1 MNVNSLPTL
10 ENLDDNGYIIYSN
23 GGNELYKVRKGTFL
37 KGMTG
42 GTTYYGT
49 SSPSDDLGKDG
60 DFYGQVALESIFPNI
75 VVSRHGSESYTLPA
89 EESTDSTEH
98 TGTLFGWLD
107 EKEGGTEYQNNNG
120 FIDSFYP
127 IVLPPSPV
135 LDTYIEDKKYIAG
148 GQQSYRIHNYIQD
161 VEMSLS
167 FDLILLGDVEFT
179 QPSGGTDDFYGLYF
193 PIDFPEPGEPE
204 ELGPVYA
211 VDDDVPFGVLTDI
224 TENVRGIRFYKD
236 HDRHHYEMTY
246 NATGDNFFFAFNF
259 GGVRGDFKN
268 GNARVL
274 VSNIKLKP
282 IDGYNNI
289 TDIYIKKDGFWVKDN
304 YARKGDLVITP
315 LLQTGET
322 IATITYD
329 NVEYD
334 IKAPSPEGAHMQV
347 VPVVTSGIKIA
358 EVYLSGE
365 SGVNQFNL
373 YTPPGGGDC
382 GHYSGIMTEDSSG
395 NPLVTTSSYTTGSF
409 VLENSDGGTYTTG
422 PGLYLVDVVAHIVQ
436 NDGETI
442 NASGN
447 EAFTIKLDP
456 VGVSGPSDVKFY
468 VGNLYR
474 QRANIFNGETFDCC
488 YAGSIP
494 AYIPN
499 ADGVPRFSIQFNSL
513 NFSTAYNIKECSYAV
528 TMYKIGEY

>member
-10 ENLDDNGYIIYSN
+10 DNLGNSGYIIYSN
-23 GGNELYKVRKGTFL
+23 GENELYKVKKDTFL

-42 GTTYYGT
+42 GVTYYGT
-49 SSPSDDLGKDG
+49 TTPSDDMGKDG
-60 DFYGQVALESIFPNI
+60 DFYGQVAMGSVYPNI

-98 TGTLFGWLD
+98 TGTLLGWLD

-135 LDTYIEDKKYIAG
+135 LETCVDDKKYIAG

-179 QPSGGTDDFYGLYF
+179 QPSEGTDDFYGLYF

-211 VDDDVPFGVLTDI
+211 VNDDVPYGVLTDI

-282 IDGYNNI
+282 LSGYNNI
-289 TDIYIKKDGFWVKDN
+289 TNIYVKSDGMWVKDK
-304 YARKGDLVITP
+304 YAKQNDLVISD
-315 LLQTGET
+315 LLETGQRV
-322 IATITYD
+322 ATIDYGGT
-329 NVEYD
+329 EYV
-334 IKAPSPEGAHMQV
+334 IKAPLPQGAHV
-347 VPVVTSGIKIA
+347 SVTPVVTSGTKIA
-358 EVYLSGE
+358 TIYGDEDEVD
-365 SGVNQFNL
+365 L
-373 YTPPGGGDC
+373 YTPANGADC
-382 GHYSGIMTEDSSG
+382 GYYSGTMTEDSSG
-395 NPLVTTSSYTTGSF
+395 NPLVTTSSYTTNSF

-422 PGLYLVDVVAHIVQ
+422 SGLYLVDIVAHIVQ

-442 NASGN
+442 NVSGN
-447 EAFTIKLDP
+447 EAFTIRLDP

-468 VGNLYR
+468 VGTMHR

-488 YAGSIP
+488 YTASIP

-499 ADGVPRFSIQFNSL
+499 ANGTPRFTVQFNSL